1 MSKFRYSFNLFGE
14 FARFAH
20 ANKAYWIIPLIL
32 VLGLAAF
39 VVVAGQ
45 SAAPLLYTLF

>member
-1 MSKFRYSFNLFGE
+1 MGKFRYSGRLIRE
-14 FARFAH
+14 LTELARAK
-20 ANKAYWIIPLIL
+20 KAYWIVPLAI

-45 SAAPLLYTLF
+45 AAAPLLYTLF